1 MDYKKEIAKIL
12 KTVDEKQLKI
22 IYQFVMSI
30 SKKKA

>member
-12 KTVDEKQLKI
+12 KTIDEKQLKI